1 MARNAARTVGLILLG
16 GILGGYLGE
25 ILGLLVPAGFLHEIF
40 VKGFS
45 IGFDPPLVL
54 NLRIITLTLGFR
66 VLLNLP
72 GVLGMIAGLYYSK

>member
-1 MARNAARTVGLILLG
+1 MAKNAAQTLGMILLG

-25 ILGLLVPAGFLHEIF
+25 LMGLLVPAGFLHDLF
-40 VKGFS
+40 VRGFT

-66 VLLNLP
+66 ILLNLP
-72 GVLGMIAGLYYSK
+72 GILGMIAGLYYSR